1 MGKLTAGF
9 VQRLKPTDKNR
20 RYSDG
25 DGLSLMVRPNGSKAW
40 QVRIVADGRKTD
52 KGIGA
57 YPGVRLIEARRK
69 ARDMLEAL
77 RSGIAPADVTDAAA
91 TFRVVAEKYIEA
103 NAPTWRH
110 HKTAHDTRRRLELY
124 AYPVFGDT
132 PINLIRRGDVL
143 AVLENIWTDK
153 PAAAKKLRQ
162 RVRAVFDYAL
172 DREYIEVNPAA
183 HFTSASLPPTGNGT
197 HFRGLP
203 YRQVSDALDVTDAA
217 PASLAVRMCFRWLV
231 LTAARS
237 GEARGAR
244 WQDMDLEARVWT
256 VPGERMKSGA
266 EHRVPL
272 STQALVV
279 LKDAAPLKDGSG
291 LVFPGVKGELSDMT
305 LTKLLRDNGLAAKT
319 TVHGFRTTFKTWCME
334 QTDTPWAV
342 GEAALAHTLG
352 NSTEQAYARTDLF
365 DRRRVLMETWADFTQ
380 DAHSQEGS

>member
-9 VQRLKPTDKNR
+9 VDKLKATDKNR

-77 RSGIAPADVTDAAA
+77 RSGIAPADVTNAAA

-110 HKTAHDTRRRLELY
+110 HKTVINTRSCLENY
-124 AYPVFGDT
+124 AYPVFGDI
-132 PINLIRRGDVL
+132 PVNDIRRAEVL
-143 AVLENIWTDK
+143 AVLEGIWTSK

-162 RVRAVFDYAL
+162 RMRSVFDYAL

-183 HFTSASLPPTGNGT
+183 HFTRASLPPTGNGT
-197 HFRGLP
+197 HFRALP
-203 YRQVSDALDVTDAA
+203 YQEVSEALTTISSSSS
-217 PASLAVRMCFRWLV
+217 SLAVRLCFKWLV
-231 LTAARS
+231 LTSARS

-244 WQDMDLEARVWT
+244 WQDIDPEARVWT
-256 VPGERMKSGA
+256 VPGERMKSGV

-272 STQALVV
+272 SHQAMAV
-279 LKDAAPLKDGSG
+279 LDEAAPLKDDSG
-291 LVFPGVKGELSDMT
+291 LVFPGVKGKPLSDMT
-305 LTKLLRDNGLAAKT
+305 LTKVLRDTAL
-319 TVHGFRTTFKTWCME
+319 RT
-334 QTDTPWAV
+334 
-342 GEAALAHTLG
+342 
-352 NSTEQAYARTDLF
+352 
-365 DRRRVLMETWADFTQ
+365 RRPYTASERRSRRGAWKRPIRRGQSVKRP
-380 DAHSQEGS
+380 